1 MQPVKISWISIK
13 ANNVNVV
20 EVSTPSDVN
29 IANET
34 LEQIFMRSHFKWL
47 SINVCSDI
55 GQSIFVNEK
64 ALQHSFIDENKKLEK
79 IIEEQKRQ
87 IAGNDRCLSR
97 LAPSIESIEKKEQDL
112 TLNERALKRAVA
124 RLISQKRDI
133 QKQIDQ
139 KHADLDFLQQRGFE
153 ITEIEKQKTESNYL
167 NSLAEKHSEIIKQ
180 NEPLMAYLNDEIEEL
195 RSKKAELEDAVK
207 SKQ

>member
-1 MQPVKISWISIK
+1 M
-13 ANNVNVV
+13 
-20 EVSTPSDVN
+20 
-29 IANET
+29 
-34 LEQIFMRSHFKWL
+34 
-47 SINVCSDI
+47 
-55 GQSIFVNEK
+55 
-64 ALQHSFIDENKKLEK
+64 QHSFIDENKKLEK

-97 LAPSIESIEKKEQDL
+97 QAPSIESIEKKEQDL

-133 QKQIDQ
+133 QK
-139 KHADLDFLQQRGFE
+139 HPDLDFLQQRGFE

-167 NSLAEKHSEIIKQ
+167 NSLAEKHSETIKQ
-180 NEPLMAYLNDEIEEL
+180 NEQLMAYLNDEIEEL

>member
-1 MQPVKISWISIK
+1 M
-13 ANNVNVV
+13 
-20 EVSTPSDVN
+20 
-29 IANET
+29 
-34 LEQIFMRSHFKWL
+34 
-47 SINVCSDI
+47 
-55 GQSIFVNEK
+55 
-64 ALQHSFIDENKKLEK
+64 QHSFIDENKKLEK

-97 LAPSIESIEKKEQDL
+97 QAPSIESIEKKEQDL

-133 QKQIDQ
+133 Q

-180 NEPLMAYLNDEIEEL
+180 NEQLMAYH
-195 RSKKAELEDAVK
+195 
-207 SKQ
+207 Q